1 MKELTHLDVELC
13 ESAISHLLN
22 RFSKHSIEIRDTDF
36 RTADGICLLPCEI
49 DALSRLHD
57 FLLTS
62 LE

>member
-57 FLLTS
+57 VLLTS